1 MLKLEDSVGK
11 GGKNRI
17 DDVRLVQQLVNRFRP
32 SQLSLLKVDG
42 LAGVL
47 TTAAIEQFQKDSLN
61 MAMPDGLVSPIGA
74 TFNALTRQ
82 STGRRARRVGREGQR
97 RLQGKGVDHC
107 RDAPDESGFFDVRDG
122 FRNRR
127 DVQSLR
133 EECRRQR
140 SGGFDSVH
148 AIHGKIARHDD
159 RRVVPAHGRSAAR
172 LRAEVLSS
180 RSRGGC

>member
-61 MAMPDGLVSPIGA
+61 MAMPDGLVSPIGP
-74 TFNALTRQ
+74 TR
-82 STGRRARRVGREGQR
+82 RGQAAHER
-97 RLQGKGVDHC
+97 GGKQG
-107 RDAPDESGFFDVRDG
+107 
-122 FRNRR
+122 
-127 DVQSLR
+127 SLSPQHY
-133 EECRRQR
+133 CP
-140 SGGFDSVH
+140 
-148 AIHGKIARHDD
+148 K
-159 RRVVPAHGRSAAR
+159 
-172 LRAEVLSS
+172 SS
-180 RSRGGC
+180 RPHE